1 MMRINEIIDNLKSES
16 SNGYQL
22 SKING
27 ILSSTWLIY
36 KKDGFYY
43 YFDINQK
50 IEFIDRFKYSE
61 EELINEFYNFFLKI
75 DLAIG

>member
-16 SNGYQL
+16 DNGYQL

-50 IEFIDRFKYSE
+50 IDFIDRFKYSE
-61 EELINEFYNFFLKI
+61 EELINEFYNSFYKI
-75 DLAIG
+75 DLAIN